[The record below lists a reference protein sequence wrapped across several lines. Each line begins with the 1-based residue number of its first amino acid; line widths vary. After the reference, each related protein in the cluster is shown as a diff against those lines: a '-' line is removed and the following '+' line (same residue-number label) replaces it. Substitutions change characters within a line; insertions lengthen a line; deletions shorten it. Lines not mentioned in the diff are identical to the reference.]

1 MNRTAARE
9 LAFQLIYS
17 LEVQKLETEERK
29 ECIDLFI
36 ENNEIE
42 EKKVQEYIED
52 IANGI
57 KKQEDEIFELIS
69 TNLKEGWEFSRVS
82 KINIAILKLAVYEMI
97 FKKLP
102 YKVVIN
108 EGVELAK
115 NYGDDDSKSFVNGIL
130 ASIVKEKNLAESQTE
145 E

>member
-1 MNRTAARE
+1 MKRTAARE

-17 LEVQKLETEERK
+17 LEVQKIDAEERK
-29 ECIDLFI
+29 EGLALFL

-42 EKKVQEYIED
+42 EKQVIQYITDAVE
-52 IANGI
+52 GI
-57 KKQEDEIFELIS
+57 TKNEDEIAELIAS
-69 TNLKEGWEFSRVS
+69 NLKEGWELSRVS
-82 KINIAILKLAVYEMI
+82 KINIAILKLAVYEMV
-97 FKKLP
+97 FQKLP

-115 NYGDDDSKSFVNGIL
+115 NYGDDDSKAFVKGIL
-130 ASIVKEKNLAESQTE
+130 ASIVKQLNLAQTTE

>member
-9 LAFQLIYS
+9 MAFKLIYS
-17 LEVQKLETEERK
+17 LEVQKLNTEERQ
-29 ECIDLFI
+29 ENIELFL
-36 ENNEIE
+36 ENNEIT
-42 EKKVQEYIED
+42 EKKVKEYIQD
-52 IANGI
+52 IASGTN
-57 KKQEDEIFELIS
+57 KNEKEIEALIS
-69 TNLKEGWEFSRVS
+69 SNLKEGWEISRVS

-108 EGVELAK
+108 ECVELAK
-115 NYGDDDSKSFVNGIL
+115 NYGDDDSKSFINGIL
-130 ASIVKEKNLAESQTE
+130 ASIVKEKKLDQMQE

>member
-1 MNRTAARE
+1 MKRTAARE

-17 LEVQKLETEERK
+17 LEVQKIDAEERK
-29 ECIDLFI
+29 EGLALFL

-42 EKKVQEYIED
+42 EKQVIQYITDAVE
-52 IANGI
+52 GI
-57 KKQEDEIFELIS
+57 TKNEDEIAELIAS
-69 TNLKEGWEFSRVS
+69 NLKEGLELYRVS
-82 KINIAILKLAVYEMI
+82 KINIAILKLAVYEMV
-97 FKKLP
+97 FQKLP

-115 NYGDDDSKSFVNGIL
+115 NYGDDDSKAFVNGIL
-130 ASIVKEKNLAESQTE
+130 ASIVKQLNLAQTTE

>member
-1 MNRTAARE
+1 MKRTAARE

-17 LEVQKLETEERK
+17 LEVQKIDAEERK
-29 ECIDLFI
+29 EGLALFL

-42 EKKVQEYIED
+42 EKQVIQYITDAVE
-52 IANGI
+52 GI
-57 KKQEDEIFELIS
+57 TKNEDEIAELIAS
-69 TNLKEGWEFSRVS
+69 NLKEGWELSRVS
-82 KINIAILKLAVYEMI
+82 KINIAILKLAVYEMV
-97 FKKLP
+97 FQKLP

-115 NYGDDDSKSFVNGIL
+115 NYGDDGSKAFVNGIL
-130 ASIVKEKNLAESQTE
+130 ASIVKQLNLAQTTE

>member
-1 MNRTAARE
+1 MKRTAARE

-17 LEVQKLETEERK
+17 LEVQKTDAEERK
-29 ECIDLFI
+29 EGLTLFL
-36 ENNEIE
+36 ENNEITD
-42 EKKVQEYIED
+42 KQVKEYITDVVE
-52 IANGI
+52 GI
-57 KKQEDEIFELIS
+57 EKNEDEIAVLIAS
-69 TNLKEGWEFSRVS
+69 NLKEGWELSRVS
-82 KINIAILKLAVYEMI
+82 KINIAILKLAVYEMV

-115 NYGDDDSKSFVNGIL
+115 NYGDDDSKAFVNGIL
-130 ASIVKEKNLAESQTE
+130 ASIVKQLNLTQTTE

>member
-1 MNRTAARE
+1 MKRTAARE

-17 LEVQKLETEERK
+17 LEVQKIDAEERK
-29 ECIDLFI
+29 EGLALFL

-42 EKKVQEYIED
+42 EKQVIQYITDAVE
-52 IANGI
+52 GI
-57 KKQEDEIFELIS
+57 TKNEDEIAELIAS
-69 TNLKEGWEFSRVS
+69 NLKEGWELSRVS
-82 KINIAILKLAVYEMI
+82 KINIAILKLAVYEMV
-97 FKKLP
+97 FQKLP

-115 NYGDDDSKSFVNGIL
+115 NYGDDDAKAFVNGIL
-130 ASIVKEKNLAESQTE
+130 ASIVKQLNLAQTTE

>member
-1 MNRTAARE
+1 MKRTAARE

-17 LEVQKLETEERK
+17 LEVQKIDAEERK
-29 ECIDLFI
+29 EGLALFL

-42 EKKVQEYIED
+42 EKQVIQYITDAVE
-52 IANGI
+52 GI
-57 KKQEDEIFELIS
+57 TKNEDEIAELIAS
-69 TNLKEGWEFSRVS
+69 NLKEGWELSRVS
-82 KINIAILKLAVYEMI
+82 KINIAILKLAVYEMV
-97 FKKLP
+97 FQKLP

-115 NYGDDDSKSFVNGIL
+115 NYGDDDSKAFVNGIL
-130 ASIVKEKNLAESQTE
+130 ASIVKQLNLAQTTE

>member
-1 MNRTAARE
+1 MKRTTARE

-17 LEVQKLETEERK
+17 LEVQKIDAEERK
-29 ECIDLFI
+29 EGLALFL

-42 EKKVQEYIED
+42 EKQVIQYITDAVE
-52 IANGI
+52 GI
-57 KKQEDEIFELIS
+57 TKNEDEIAELIAS
-69 TNLKEGWEFSRVS
+69 NLKEGWELSRVS
-82 KINIAILKLAVYEMI
+82 KINIAILKLAVYEMV
-97 FKKLP
+97 FQKLP

-115 NYGDDDSKSFVNGIL
+115 NYGDDDSKAFVNGIL
-130 ASIVKEKNLAESQTE
+130 ASIVKQLNLAQTTE

>member
-1 MNRTAARE
+1 MKRTAARE

-17 LEVQKLETEERK
+17 LEVQKTDAEERK
-29 ECIDLFI
+29 EGLALFL

-42 EKKVQEYIED
+42 EKQVIQYITDAVE
-52 IANGI
+52 GI
-57 KKQEDEIFELIS
+57 TKNEDEIAELIAS
-69 TNLKEGWEFSRVS
+69 NLKEGWELSRVS
-82 KINIAILKLAVYEMI
+82 KINIAILKLAVYEMV
-97 FKKLP
+97 FQKLP

-115 NYGDDDSKSFVNGIL
+115 NYGDDDSKAFVNGIL
-130 ASIVKEKNLAESQTE
+130 ASIVKQLNLAQTTE

>member
-1 MNRTAARE
+1 MKRTAARE

-17 LEVQKLETEERK
+17 LEVQKIDAEERK
-29 ECIDLFI
+29 EGLALFL

-42 EKKVQEYIED
+42 EKQVIQYITDAVE
-52 IANGI
+52 GI
-57 KKQEDEIFELIS
+57 TKNEDEIAEHIAS
-69 TNLKEGWEFSRVS
+69 NLKEGWELSRVS
-82 KINIAILKLAVYEMI
+82 KINIAILKLAVYEMV
-97 FKKLP
+97 FQKLP

-115 NYGDDDSKSFVNGIL
+115 NYGDDDSKAFVNGIL
-130 ASIVKEKNLAESQTE
+130 ASIVKQLNLAQTTE

>member
-1 MNRTAARE
+1 MKRTAARE

-17 LEVQKLETEERK
+17 LEVQKIDAEERK
-29 ECIDLFI
+29 EGLALFL

-42 EKKVQEYIED
+42 EKQVIQYITDAVE
-52 IANGI
+52 GI
-57 KKQEDEIFELIS
+57 TKNEDEIAELIAS
-69 TNLKEGWEFSRVS
+69 NLKEGWELSRVS
-82 KINIAILKLAVYEMI
+82 KINIAILKLAVYEMV
-97 FKKLP
+97 FQKLP

-115 NYGDDDSKSFVNGIL
+115 NYGDDDSKAFVNGIV
-130 ASIVKEKNLAESQTE
+130 ASIVKQLNLAQTTE

>member
-9 LAFQLIYS
+9 MAFKLIYS
-17 LEVQKLETEERK
+17 LEVQKLKEEERQ
-29 ECIDLFI
+29 ENIELFL
-36 ENNEIE
+36 ENNEIT
-42 EKKVQEYIED
+42 EKKVKEYIED
-52 IANGI
+52 VAKGT
-57 KKQEDEIFELIS
+57 KECEKEIESLIS
-69 TNLKEGWEFSRVS
+69 NNLKEGWEISRVS

-115 NYGDDDSKSFVNGIL
+115 NYGDDDSKSFINGIL
-130 ASIVKEKNLAESQTE
+130 ASIVKEKKLDQAQE

>member
-1 MNRTAARE
+1 MKRTAARE

-17 LEVQKLETEERK
+17 LEIQKIDAEERK
-29 ECIDLFI
+29 EGLTLFL

-42 EKKVQEYIED
+42 EKQVIQYITDAVE
-52 IANGI
+52 GI
-57 KKQEDEIFELIS
+57 TKNEDEIAELIAS
-69 TNLKEGWEFSRVS
+69 NLKEGWELSRVS
-82 KINIAILKLAVYEMI
+82 KINIAILKLAVYEMV
-97 FKKLP
+97 FQKLP

-115 NYGDDDSKSFVNGIL
+115 NYGDDDSKAFVNGIL
-130 ASIVKEKNLAESQTE
+130 ASIVKQLNLAQTTE

>member
-1 MNRTAARE
+1 MKRKAARE

-17 LEVQKLETEERK
+17 LEVQKIDAEERK
-29 ECIDLFI
+29 EGLALFL

-42 EKKVQEYIED
+42 EKQVIQYITDAVE
-52 IANGI
+52 GI
-57 KKQEDEIFELIS
+57 TKNEDEIAELIAS
-69 TNLKEGWEFSRVS
+69 NLKEGWELSRVS
-82 KINIAILKLAVYEMI
+82 KINIAILKLAVYEMV
-97 FKKLP
+97 FQKLP

-115 NYGDDDSKSFVNGIL
+115 NYGDDDSKAFVNGIL
-130 ASIVKEKNLAESQTE
+130 ASIVKQLNLAQTTE

>member
-1 MNRTAARE
+1 MKRTAARE

-17 LEVQKLETEERK
+17 LEVQKIDAEERK
-29 ECIDLFI
+29 EGLTLFL

-42 EKKVQEYIED
+42 EKQVIQYITDAVE
-52 IANGI
+52 GI
-57 KKQEDEIFELIS
+57 TKNEDEIAELIAS
-69 TNLKEGWEFSRVS
+69 NLKEGWELSRVS
-82 KINIAILKLAVYEMI
+82 KINIAILKLAVYEMV
-97 FKKLP
+97 FQKLP

-115 NYGDDDSKSFVNGIL
+115 NYGDDDSKAFVNGIL
-130 ASIVKEKNLAESQTE
+130 ASIVKQLNLAQTTE